1 MVTAIVIPIIC
12 LYFYWLTK
20 KEMKEHDRK
29 WLSAGEVKHEGI
41 ITGEIKS
48 ILQERQR
55 FYYHRYI
62 FVQELHIQTET
73 KLIKARKITPLSKS
87 VLIDEFIAGDVV
99 RIYGSWEGSRFQF
112 NKSEVISINKSKE
125 QR

>member
-29 WLSAGEVKHEGI
+29 WITAGDVSHETVL
-41 ITGEIKS
+41 TGEIKS
-48 ILQERQR
+48 IVEEKER

-62 FVQELHIQTET
+62 YVETIQLQTAT
-73 KLIKARKITPLSKS
+73 KLITAKKITPLTKD
-87 VLIDEFIAGDVV
+87 LIKENFAIGDVI
-99 RIYGSWEGSRFQF
+99 RLYGSWENNKFVF
-112 NKSEVISINKSKE
+112 NQYTIEKKGD
-125 QR
+125 

>member
-29 WLSAGEVKHEGI
+29 WIAVGDVHHEAI
-41 ITGEIKS
+41 LTGEIKS
-48 ILQERQR
+48 IEEEKER

-62 FVQELHIQTET
+62 YVQTIHLQTAT
-73 KLIKARKITPLSKS
+73 KLITAKKITPLTKN
-87 VLIDEFIAGDVV
+87 LIKESFTIGDVV
-99 RIYGSWEGSRFQF
+99 RLYGSWGNNKFLF
-112 NKSEVISINKSKE
+112 NQYTIEKKVTS
-125 QR
+125 